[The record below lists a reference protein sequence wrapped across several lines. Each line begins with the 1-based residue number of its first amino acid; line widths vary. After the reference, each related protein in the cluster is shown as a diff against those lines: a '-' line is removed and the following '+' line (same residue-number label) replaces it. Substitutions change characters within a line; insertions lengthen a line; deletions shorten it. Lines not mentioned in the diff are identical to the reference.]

1 MRILAI
7 TTSTPRFEAA
17 FLDGEAIRVG
27 GYDGEKAH
35 AERMFAEI
43 EAVLAGADRASLD
56 AIACDVGPG
65 SFTGIRVGLAAA
77 KGIAL
82 ALDIP
87 LVPITSLETI
97 ATAARLGGAEATIV
111 AVLDARRG
119 EIFVQRFDRA
129 EAGEPHHLPRSAQGE
144 LVRAH
149 PDAAFCGLPLGAG
162 ERRLAD
168 KVHGIETPSA
178 AVMARI
184 ARDRLARDRIAA
196 APPLE
201 LVEPVYLRPP
211 DAKLPGS
218 TSPPQPSPEAP
229 EPKR

>member
-1 MRILAI
+1 VTKVAVRLLAI

-17 FLDGEAIRVG
+17 FLEGEVARTRS
-27 GYDGEKAH
+27 YEGEKAH

-43 EAVLAGADRASLD
+43 DAALAGADRKSLD

-82 ALDIP
+82 ALGIP
-87 LVPITSLETI
+87 LVPITSLE
-97 ATAARLGGAEATIV
+97 ALSAAARLSGAEGPIV

-119 EIFVQRFDRA
+119 EIFVQRFDGSERG
-129 EAGEPHHLPRSAQGE
+129 EAHHVPRSAIRD
-144 LVRAH
+144 LLRAQ
-149 PDAAFCGLPLGAG
+149 PDALFCGLPLGAG
-162 ERRLAD
+162 ERRLAEN
-168 KVHGIETPSA
+168 VEGAESPSA
-178 AVMARI
+178 AVI
-184 ARDRLARDRIAA
+184 ARLARDRTVS

-211 DAKLPGS
+211 DAKLPAHGDD
-218 TSPPQPSPEAP
+218 P
-229 EPKR
+229 RR